1 MQHFDNITV
10 FFEESKLL
18 SIFYSLVDE
27 SNAKLKF
34 HEVDLLAPITAPDKV
49 LCIGMNY
56 KDHALHHNKQVPKE
70 PVVFNK
76 FPSCI
81 IGPSEDVPYPEITT
95 ELDYEVE
102 LAIVIG
108 KPGFHIPESRAKEF
122 IFGFTVAQDVSARD
136 WQMHRNGGQV
146 LLGKKAQFFQILI
159 LNQNLSYFQENP

>member
-1 MQHFDNITV
+1 MSIFYK
-10 FFEESKLL
+10 SKVL

-27 SNAKLKF
+27 SNTKLKF
-34 HEVDLLAPITAPDKV
+34 HEVDLLAPITGPDKV

-81 IGPSEDVPYPEITT
+81 IGPSDDIPYPEITK

-108 KPGFHIPESRAKEF
+108 KPGFHIPENRAKEF

-136 WQMHRNGGQV
+136 WQMRRNGGQV
-146 LLGKKAQFFQILI
+146 LLGKKAQFFRIFHSE
-159 LNQNLSYFQENP
+159 QNFSNF

>member
-1 MQHFDNITV
+1 M
-10 FFEESKLL
+10 L

-27 SNAKLKF
+27 SNTKLKF
-34 HEVDLLAPITAPDKV
+34 HEVDLLAPITGPDKV

-81 IGPSEDVPYPEITT
+81 IGPSDDIPYPEITK

-146 LLGKKAQFFQILI
+146 LLGKKAHFSPFFNV
-159 LNQNLSYFQENP
+159 NQNFSNFQENP